1 MEAKLP
7 KTVHFI
13 NLGKWTLCGCMR
25 HPCPLASPPVIPSG
39 RPTRAERQSYLG
51 QDLLGQ
57 GSCPVVGSIAL
68 LVLGHSVVHQPQSL
82 GLRPTQSSACED
94 ELLCQGHSQASRQP
108 LSPSCQDGV
117 GMVNSHGMWGPRGG
131 PGWES
136 AKTSQR
142 TRLG

>member
-7 KTVHFI
+7 KMVNFI
-13 NLGKWTLCGCMR
+13 NLGKWVLCGCMR
-25 HPCPLASPPVIPSG
+25 HPCLLASPPVIPSG
-39 RPTRAERQSYLG
+39 TGPPVLSGSRTWGRISWAG
-51 QDLLGQ
+51 VAVLL
-57 GSCPVVGSIAL
+57 
-68 LVLGHSVVHQPQSL
+68 LGHSVVHQPQSL

-94 ELLCQGHSQASRQP
+94 ELLLQGHPQALRQP

-117 GMVNSHGMWGPRGG
+117 GMVNPHGMWGPRGG